1 MEVLNWILIV
11 TLVLSIQGFGSRI
24 RLERLWFSP
33 YRFKH
38 HNEYWRIVTHAF
50 VHADWGHLLINMFVL
65 YNFGALVEQLMVF
78 GGWGP
83 AAWLPTYGFS
93 VLYFGGILCAAL
105 PAWMTKQDR
114 PNYAS
119 LGASGAVAAVIFS
132 FIIRFPS
139 EQLLLFFII
148 PIPAWLAG
156 IGYLA
161 YEYWQTGKRSRIAH
175 DAHLGGAVFG
185 ILFTALTVPH
195 ALSEFMRVVLGE

>member
-1 MEVLNWILIV
+1 MEVLDLILIV
-11 TLVLSIQGFGSRI
+11 TIVLSIQGFKKQK

-38 HNEYWRIVTHAF
+38 HNEYWRILTHAF

-65 YNFGALVEQLMVF
+65 YNFGAMVEGLMVA
-78 GGWGP
+78 GAWGE
-83 AAWLPTYGFS
+83 ASWLPVYGFS
-93 VLYFGGILCAAL
+93 ILYFGGIFAAAL
-105 PAWMTKQDR
+105 PALQTKRDR

-119 LGASGAVAAVIFS
+119 LGASGAVAAVIFA

-185 ILFTALTVPH
+185 IIFTALTVTN
-195 ALSEFMRVVLGE
+195 ALPNFLEVVLGR